1 MTENR
6 RNNTIAI
13 VGTIVVHLLIILV
26 LVLVVLDREPIEPN
40 LSSGVYVQVGNTLE
54 AAGDAEAYVSE
65 ESELQMEQ
73 VSAAPEVS
81 QSVVEPA
88 SQPELITQN
97 VETTVSLEEQQRRKE
112 EEERRI
118 EEEKKRREEE
128 RRQAEQQAA
137 KEQVRNQ
144 MSGRFGTSDQTGNRG
159 NSAQGEGWQGSPTG
173 NAAEGALEGVGGN
186 GGKPPVD
193 IRHSFGNRRA
203 TLPQPTNS
211 GDAVGTVIVEVSV
224 DKDGNVV
231 GTPYINPRSSTD
243 ENLRNAALEA
253 ARKAKFDKS
262 SSQVGNQPGTITYIF
277 KN

>member
-6 RNNTIAI
+6 RNNIIAL
-13 VGTIVVHLLIILV
+13 VGTIVVHLLLILV
-26 LVLVVLDREPIEPN
+26 LVLVVLEQQPVKPN

-54 AAGDAEAYVSE
+54 ASGDAEAYVSE
-65 ESELQMEQ
+65 ESELQVEQ
-73 VSAAPEVS
+73 TAADIEVHK
-81 QSVVEPA
+81 QSVDQS
-88 SQPELITQN
+88 SQRELITQN
-97 VETTVSLEEQQRRKE
+97 VENTVSLEEQKKRKE

-128 RRQAEQQAA
+128 RRLAEEKASEERV
-137 KEQVRNQ
+137 KSQ
-144 MSGRFGTSDQTGNRG
+144 MSGRFNTSDQTGSRG
-159 NSAQGEGWQGSPTG
+159 NSPQGEGWQGSPTG

-186 GGKPPVD
+186 SGKPVD

-203 TLPQPTNS
+203 TLPSPTNS

-224 DKDGNVV
+224 DKDGKVV
-231 GTPYINPRSSTD
+231 GTPYINPRSSTN
-243 ENLRNAALEA
+243 ESLRRAALEA
-253 ARKAKFDKS
+253 AKKAKFDK